1 MNSDFQKLFTGVL
14 NAVKI
19 CLSKYFVSRGRASRA
34 EFWYFFLFTFIVSV
48 LFGAFRSGFS
58 GGGGNFVSLVFL
70 IPSIMVMIRRMH
82 DQDKSGLIVFLSFI
96 PFVGFVIL
104 LYMCAQ
110 KGTIGDNQFGPE
122 ADDIYGGV
130 ASGASYKGTESDQQP
145 DGMDFN
151 YEDIDYGDAQPPTQS
166 TEPENKILSEEEIM
180 KKYAKPSKRQ
190 AKSDDGVKRDRYGR
204 VIKDDG
210 SKDDAKDKSDFLK
223 GN

>member
-34 EFWYFFLFTFIVSV
+34 EFWYFFLFTFLISI

-58 GGGGNFVSLVFL
+58 GGGSNIVSLVFM
-70 IPSIMVMIRRMH
+70 IPSVMVMIRRMH
-82 DQDKSGLIVFLSFI
+82 DQDKSGLIVFLAFV
-96 PFVGFVIL
+96 PLVGFVIL

-110 KGTIGDNQFGPE
+110 KGTIGSNQFGPE
-122 ADDIYGGV
+122 PDDIYSGA
-130 ASGASYKGTESDQQP
+130 ASGASNESTDSDQQP

-151 YEDIDYGDAQPPTQS
+151 YEDIDYGEAQPPTQPP
-166 TEPENKILSEEEIM
+166 TPENKILSEEEIM

-190 AKSDDGVKRDRYGR
+190 SKSDDGVKRDRYGR
-204 VIKDDG
+204 VIKDAG
-210 SKDDAKDKSDFLK
+210 SKSDAKDKSDFLK